1 MSDDDIAR
9 LYALIDQL
17 RNEVV
22 GYRNDMKKLE
32 LAHAH
37 RAGAEQ
43 ARGGIGKIIVGSA
56 SVAACVAAVVGF
68 LLQTL

>member
-1 MSDDDIAR
+1 MTDRDIER
-9 LYALIDQL
+9 LYTLIDEL
-17 RNEVV
+17 RAEVV
-22 GYRNDMKKLE
+22 GYRQDVRDLE
-32 LAHAH
+32 LQNAK

-56 SVAACVAAVVGF
+56 SVAACVAAVIGF